1 MANDQVKKDKRFFK
15 DFKAELKKVIW
26 PSSKQ
31 LINNTSA
38 VIIIVLMVSA
48 IVFVLDV
55 AFESMNTYG
64 IDKIKSLVTSN
75 EQTENAEAGEKTTD
89 DIVIENGNEEN
100 VVTEVTPSS
109 QDTNQTEATENPEV
123 ETQEEVV
130 SEE

>member
-89 DIVIENGNEEN
+89 DIVIDNGNEEN

>member
-38 VIIIVLMVSA
+38 VIIIVLIVSA

-75 EQTENAEAGEKTTD
+75 EVTENAEAGESTTD
-89 DIVIENGNEEN
+89 DIVLEDSDISP
-100 VVTEVTPSS
+100 VVTEVTSS
-109 QDTNQTEATENPEV
+109 SEESVETENADNTE
-123 ETQEEVV
+123 EGEQEEVV
-130 SEE
+130 SE